1 MLTLPATW
9 VARYSSKNYF
19 AIDPVFQEDAPYY
32 RNDTSAIAR
41 DLKEDADIC
50 PAVAELL
57 HDAEKH
63 GLGNLFIAVSARN
76 PKGVAGCTVFTFEV
90 EDEDRTQFLARMR
103 PRLLSLAGIIHGT
116 VCGCKDANSVAS
128 LLTPREVDC
137 LRWAANGKT
146 DGEIAEILSIAR
158 WTVVTY
164 LQNAKNQAEL
174 FQSNVGS
181 GDGAFPRHYRYA
193 RGTASRLI
201 NMVARKPSARRRS
214 RRKEKLRRVSGAFA
228 QGHRASSKAFASR
241 TVLAEGS
248 PSASSKA
255 IWFNSTPAVL
265 SVRVMRK

>member
-1 MLTLPATW
+1 MPLRNAYLSWSRRRLHEGEFSRSDCSYDA
-9 VARYSSKNYF
+9 ACYLGRALFLENYF

-164 LQNAKNQAEL
+164 LQNAKIKLNC
-174 FQSNVGS
+174 SNRTSAV
-181 GDGAFPRHYRYA
+181 A
-193 RGTASRLI
+193 TA
-201 NMVARKPSARRRS
+201 
-214 RRKEKLRRVSGAFA
+214 
-228 QGHRASSKAFASR
+228 
-241 TVLAEGS
+241 
-248 PSASSKA
+248 
-255 IWFNSTPAVL
+255 L
-265 SVRVMRK
+265 SLGIIDMPEVQHLV